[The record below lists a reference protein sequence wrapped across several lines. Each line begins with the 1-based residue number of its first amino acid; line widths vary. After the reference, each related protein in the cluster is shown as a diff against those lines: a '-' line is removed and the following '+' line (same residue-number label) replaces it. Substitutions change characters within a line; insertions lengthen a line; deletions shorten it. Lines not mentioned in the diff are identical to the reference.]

1 MTGNRGHEMDR
12 AAIEELWSSKT
23 SARASY
29 LVPARHTV
37 SALARLGV
45 VHEGDSVIAFADDFE
60 DAIRR
65 EFASTDLH
73 LLASPAVEAFQCESD
88 ACSDNDGDRRVF
100 WFVNSIGGHG
110 LRVPN
115 LRQLGRAARSRGAY
129 LVVDNTVASYFGCR
143 PLDMGACL
151 TLEALDRVCG
161 GATEHKLVA
170 VSVARSQ
177 LKRHAVDQRAE
188 EMFRLLEA
196 ARGSAEPVGECDLR
210 AVADGLETSSLRM
223 QMHFDRA
230 RAIAEFLAAN
240 EAVPQVAYPG
250 LASHPDHVAA
260 TGVLMHGF
268 GPAVE
273 FEVPCDRTAADV
285 IALLPDA
292 YRTSPAGG
300 AHTRVSAIDG
310 LEAHR
315 LRLFAGTDNPLQ
327 VAADLDRALRTAL
340 R

>member
-1 MTGNRGHEMDR
+1 MDR
-12 AAIEELWSSKT
+12 AAVEESWGSKM

-37 SALARLGV
+37 SALAKLRLV
-45 VHEGDSVIAFADDFE
+45 REGDSVIAFADDFE

-65 EFASTDLH
+65 ELVSADLH
-73 LLASPAVEAFQCESD
+73 FLVSPTVEAFQNASD
-88 ACSDNDGDRRVF
+88 ARSSDGDDRRMF

-115 LRQLGRAARSRGAY
+115 LRQLGKAARSQGAY

-151 TLEALDRVCG
+151 SLEALDRVCG
-161 GATEHKLVA
+161 GAAERKLVA

-177 LKRHAVDQRAE
+177 LKRHAVDRCAE
-188 EMFRLLEA
+188 EMFHLLEA
-196 ARGSAEPVGECDLR
+196 ARGSAEPVGERDLR
-210 AVADGLETSSLRM
+210 AVADCLETSSLRM

-240 EAVPQVAYPG
+240 EVVPQVAYPG

-273 FEVPCDRTAADV
+273 LETPCDRAAADV
-285 IALLPDA
+285 VVLLPDA

-300 AHTRVSAIDG
+300 THTRVSAIDG
-310 LEAHR
+310 PESRR

-327 VAADLDRALRTAL
+327 VAADLDRALRGAF